1 MQKGNAQNKGQQ
13 NRPKR
18 HGAHREGGEAVCSV
32 QGWGNEATP
41 HKTVERIS
49 QLIMSDMWSS
59 LGGPPS
65 ARIITDTIIPT
76 NRRPGH
82 ILSRV
87 IPFSQPPRWTNRFAL
102 IK

>member
-65 ARIITDTIIPT
+65 ARIITDTSVAHTPRCTPLSPI
-76 NRRPGH
+76 RP
-82 ILSRV
+82 LSSSPLR
-87 IPFSQPPRWTNRFAL
+87 S
-102 IK
+102 